1 MTMNKTLIIIGR
13 EFSTRVRKKS
23 FVILTLIV
31 PILLAG
37 FYAFLMWMLLKDDT
51 QVRNIAV
58 VNKSTIENPF
68 SKINNNTFEYTE
80 EDISERNAPEFLKQ
94 NNFYAVIRIPEN
106 IMENPEIPVYSFSQ
120 VPMELKNEIAS
131 QLSKRIE
138 NLKLSEV
145 IAESQI
151 PDLDKK
157 LATTRTP
164 VLVRTLKISEDTGE
178 ARESSSEIASAI
190 GLVGGMV
197 IYFFIF
203 MYASQVMKGVIEEKT
218 NRIIEVLVSSVKPF
232 QFLLGKIIG
241 VAAVGL
247 VQFLIWVVFGAVLII
262 AMQALFLP
270 HLDMETLRNAG
281 SLAGGM
287 TEITGA
293 GTLSADQLHIIQ
305 KVAMTIDPMFILKFL
320 GAFLFYFIGGYLLYA
335 SLFAAIGAAVDNET
349 DSQQFLTP
357 LSIILVIGLYIGFT
371 AMKSPE
377 SPLVFW
383 SSLIPFTS
391 PIVMLVRIP
400 FGVPAAELIASM
412 LLLVISFIFFTWLSG
427 RIYRIGILMYGKK
440 VTWKELYKWLKY

>member
-1 MTMNKTLIIIGR
+1 MNKTLIIIGR
-13 EFSTRVRKKS
+13 EFTTRVRKKS
-23 FVILTLIV
+23 FLILTLIV
-31 PILLAG
+31 PILMAG

-51 QVRNIAV
+51 QERRIAV
-58 VNKSTIENPF
+58 VNHSDIETPF
-68 SKINNNTFEYTE
+68 QQINNTTFEYVSTDITE
-80 EDISERNAPEFLKQ
+80 STVQDFLKA
-94 NNFYAVIRIPEN
+94 NNFYALIEVPEDVI
-106 IMENPEIPVYSFSQ
+106 ENPDIPILSYSQ

-131 QLSKRIE
+131 QLKEKIERIKR
-138 NLKLSEV
+138 NAV
-145 IAESQI
+145 IAEANI
-151 PDLDKK
+151 PDLEQK
-157 LATTRTP
+157 LAAVKTP
-164 VLVRTLKISEDTGE
+164 TLVRTLKVSAETGE
-178 ARESSSEIASAI
+178 AKESSSEIASAI
-190 GLVGGMV
+190 GLIAGMI

-247 VQFLIWVVFGAVLII
+247 VQFLIWVVFGIVLII
-262 AMQALFLP
+262 AMQAMFLP
-270 HLDMETLRNAG
+270 NIDLDALRQAG
-281 SLAGGM
+281 PMVTDMSAM
-287 TEITGA
+287 TGA
-293 GTLSADQLHIIQ
+293 AQLNPEQLQIIQ
-305 KVAMTIDPMFILKFL
+305 KVAQTIDPMFIISFL
-320 GAFLFYFIGGYLLYA
+320 SAFLFYFIGGYLLYA

-357 LSIILVIGLYIGFT
+357 LSIILVVGLYIGFT

-400 FGVPAAELIASM
+400 FGVPAWEIVTSM
-412 LLLVISFIFFTWLSG
+412 ALLVASFIFFTWLSG
-427 RIYRIGILMYGKK
+427 RIYRVGILMYGKK

>member
-1 MTMNKTLIIIGR
+1 MNKTLIIIGR
-13 EFSTRVRKKS
+13 EFTTRVRKKS
-23 FVILTLIV
+23 FLILTLIV
-31 PILLAG
+31 PILMAG

-51 QVRNIAV
+51 QERRIAV
-58 VNKSTIENPF
+58 VNHSDIETPF
-68 SKINNNTFEYTE
+68 QQINNTTFEYVETDITE
-80 EDISERNAPEFLKQ
+80 STVQDFLKA
-94 NNFYAVIRIPEN
+94 NNFYALIEVPEDVI
-106 IMENPEIPVYSFSQ
+106 ENPDIPILSYSQ

-131 QLSKRIE
+131 QLKEKIESIKR
-138 NLKLSEV
+138 NAV
-145 IAESQI
+145 IAEANI
-151 PDLDKK
+151 PDLEQK
-157 LATTRTP
+157 LAAVKTP
-164 VLVRTLKISEDTGE
+164 TLVRTLKVSAETGE
-178 ARESSSEIASAI
+178 AKESSSEIASAI
-190 GLVGGMV
+190 GLIAGMI

-247 VQFLIWVVFGAVLII
+247 VQFLIWVVFGIVLII
-262 AMQALFLP
+262 AMQAMFLP
-270 HLDMETLRNAG
+270 NIDLDALRQAG
-281 SLAGGM
+281 PMVTDMSAM
-287 TEITGA
+287 TGA
-293 GTLSADQLHIIQ
+293 AQLNPEQLQIIQ
-305 KVAMTIDPMFILKFL
+305 KVAQTIDPMFIISFL
-320 GAFLFYFIGGYLLYA
+320 SAFLFYFIGGYLLYA

-357 LSIILVIGLYIGFT
+357 LSIILVVGLYIGFT

-400 FGVPAAELIASM
+400 FGVPAWEIVTSM
-412 LLLVISFIFFTWLSG
+412 ALLVASFIFFTWLSG
-427 RIYRIGILMYGKK
+427 RIYRVGILMYGKK

>member
-1 MTMNKTLIIIGR
+1 MNKTLIIIGR

-23 FVILTLIV
+23 FLILTIVV
-31 PILLAG
+31 PILFAG

-51 QVRNIAV
+51 QERKIAV
-58 VNKSTIENPF
+58 VNRSSIELPLE
-68 SKINNNTFEYTE
+68 KVNNNTFEYADTS
-80 EDISERNAPEFLKQ
+80 ITQSSAPEFLMQ
-94 NNFYAVIRIPEN
+94 NNYYAVLWIPEN
-106 IMENPEIPVYSFSQ
+106 IMDHPEIPIYSFSQ

-131 QLSKRIE
+131 QVRKKIEDIKRGA
-138 NLKLSEV
+138 V
-145 IAESQI
+145 IAESQV
-151 PDLDKK
+151 PDLEAK
-157 LATTRTP
+157 LAATQTP
-164 VLVRTLKISEDTGE
+164 VLVRTLKVSEETGV
-178 ARESSSEIASAI
+178 AKESSSEIASAI
-190 GLVGGMV
+190 GLIGGMI

-232 QFLLGKIIG
+232 QFLMGKIIG

-247 VQFLIWVVFGAVLII
+247 VQFLIWVVFGVVLII
-262 AMQALFLP
+262 AMQAFFLP
-270 HLDMETLRNAG
+270 QLDMEALRNAG
-281 SLAGGM
+281 SIAGGM
-287 TEITGA
+287 PDIA
-293 GTLSADQLHIIQ
+293 GTSNLSQEQLQIIQ
-305 KVAMTIDPMFILKFL
+305 KIAMTIDPLFIAKFL

-357 LSIILVIGLYIGFT
+357 LSIVLVVGLYIGFA

-400 FGVPAAELIASM
+400 FGVPTWELLTSM
-412 LLLVISFIFFTWLSG
+412 ALLVASFIFFTWLSG
-427 RIYRIGILMYGKK
+427 KIYRVGILMYGKK
-440 VTWKELYKWLKY
+440 VTWEELYKWLKY